1 MRKAEFIGTLETRLE
16 GEVSDREIESSVR
29 YYDKYFEEAKRNG
42 QSEEEIAQELGSPL
56 LIAKTIIDT
65 SRGGTGEE
73 QAYFREGELY
83 ETEEPRQREDIRGYH
98 VDLEGWKAKAV
109 LIGALLL
116 IILLIVTVL
125 RILIPL
131 AVPIAVILVLIYHF
145 KRRR

>member
-1 MRKAEFIGTLETRLE
+1 MRKAEFIETLEKRLE

-83 ETEEPRQREDIRGYH
+83 ETEDAIHIRTNLLGPQKKEKI
-98 VDLEGWKAKAV
+98 LEAATYPGVIVQLEYIGKDV
-109 LIGALLL
+109 L
-116 IILLIVTVL
+116 
-125 RILIPL
+125 
-131 AVPIAVILVLIYHF
+131 F
-145 KRRR
+145 D